1 MKAAQNFFEGRTRF
15 VTDWAQKT
23 SLTKLVTKRSVL
35 KQFLPNSHNFF
46 RLVSMKAAQNFF
58 EGRTRF
64 VTDWAQKTSLTKLV
78 TKCSVLKQS
87 LPNSHLNLL
96 KTGQYEGSTKL
107 F

>member
-1 MKAAQNFFEGRTRF
+1 MKAAQIFFEGRTRF

-35 KQFLPNSHNFF
+35 QQFLPTSHHNFF
-46 RLVSMKAAQNFF
+46 RLVSLKAAQKFF

-78 TKCSVLKQS
+78 LKRSVLQQS
-87 LPNSHLNLL
+87 LPNFHHNL
-96 KTGQYEGSTKL
+96 